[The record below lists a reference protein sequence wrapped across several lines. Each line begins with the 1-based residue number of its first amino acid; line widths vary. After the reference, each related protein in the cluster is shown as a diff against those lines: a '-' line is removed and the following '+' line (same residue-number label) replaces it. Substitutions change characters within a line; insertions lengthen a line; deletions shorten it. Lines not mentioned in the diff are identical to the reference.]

1 MGMLVFILICSLLD
15 KDSFMTSL
23 IKRIS
28 SSIFLVASMLIAP
41 QALAEDGYSQAK
53 STFQQANQ
61 TQKFFDTAYGY
72 ALFPTVGKGG
82 IGIGA
87 AYGKGRVYQAGS
99 YKGDTSL
106 TQVSFGF
113 QLGGQAYSEI
123 IFFKDES
130 AYKDFTSGS
139 FEFGAQ
145 ASAVAINIGA
155 NAQAGTTGNSA
166 GAGKKAATAAYIN
179 GMAVFTVAKGGLM
192 FEAALAGQS
201 FTFDEK

>member
-1 MGMLVFILICSLLD
+1 MIGF
-15 KDSFMTSL
+15 
-23 IKRIS
+23 IKR
-28 SSIFLVASMLIAP
+28 VTASLCLLASVLIAP
-41 QALAEDGYSQAK
+41 QALAEDSYAQAK
-53 STFQQANQ
+53 STFQQANE
-61 TQKFFDTAYGY
+61 TQKFFDSAYGY

-87 AYGKGRVYQAGS
+87 AYGKGQVYRAGS
-99 YKGDTSL
+99 YAGNTSL
-106 TQVSFGF
+106 TQISFGF

-123 IFFKDES
+123 IFFKNEA

-139 FEFGAQ
+139 FEFSAQ

-155 NAQAGTTGNSA
+155 NALAGTTGNSA
-166 GAGKKAATAAYIN
+166 GAGKSAATAAYIN

-201 FTFDEK
+201 FTFEEK

>member
-1 MGMLVFILICSLLD
+1 MCSSDLD
-15 KDSFMTSL
+15 SYMTSS
-23 IKRIS
+23 IKRLTA
-28 SSIFLVASMLIAP
+28 SICLFASMLIAP

-53 STFQQANQ
+53 STFKQAKQ
-61 TQKFFDTAYGY
+61 THKFFDSAYGY

-87 AYGKGRVYQAGS
+87 AYGKGRVYRGGS

-123 IFFKDES
+123 IFFKDEA

-166 GAGKKAATAAYIN
+166 GAGKTAAKAAYIN

-201 FTFDEK
+201 FTFEEK

>member
-1 MGMLVFILICSLLD
+1 MTRFIKKIGASLCLLASVML
-15 KDSFMTSL
+15 
-23 IKRIS
+23 
-28 SSIFLVASMLIAP
+28 AP
-41 QALAEDGYSQAK
+41 QAMAEDGYAQAK
-53 STFQQANQ
+53 STFQQANE
-61 TQKFFDTAYGY
+61 TQKFFNSAYGY

-87 AYGKGRVYQAGS
+87 AYGKGQVYRGGA
-99 YKGDTSL
+99 YTGDTSL
-106 TQVSFGF
+106 TQLSFGF

-123 IFFKDES
+123 IFFKDEA
-130 AYKDFTSGS
+130 AYRDFTSGS

-145 ASAVAINIGA
+145 ASAVAITIGA

-166 GAGKKAATAAYIN
+166 GAGKTAAKAAYIN

-201 FTFDEK
+201 FTFEEK